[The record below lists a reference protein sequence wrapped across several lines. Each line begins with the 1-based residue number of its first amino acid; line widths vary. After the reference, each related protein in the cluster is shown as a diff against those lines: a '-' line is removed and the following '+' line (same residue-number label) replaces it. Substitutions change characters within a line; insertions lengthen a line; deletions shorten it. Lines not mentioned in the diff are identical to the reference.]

1 MQDRLKLYIPP
12 NVANKLTYFNLRTMV
27 NEISICNPA
36 SNRVRGFIES
46 MLEQSRYSYPQAN
59 EIIRLYDIYV
69 LSFVH
74 PGEPSMVKRDR
85 MRAAKTAIKKEEKEK
100 ERASANRT

>member
-36 SNRVRGFIES
+36 SLRVRDFIEN
-46 MLEQSRYSYPQAN
+46 MLEQSRYSYPQAA
-59 EIIRLYDIYV
+59 EIIRLYNNYV
-69 LSFVH
+69 LAFVH
-74 PGEPSMVKRDR
+74 PGEPSEGWKAKRR
-85 MRAAKTAIKKEEKEK
+85 EEK
-100 ERASANRT
+100 ANGTRN